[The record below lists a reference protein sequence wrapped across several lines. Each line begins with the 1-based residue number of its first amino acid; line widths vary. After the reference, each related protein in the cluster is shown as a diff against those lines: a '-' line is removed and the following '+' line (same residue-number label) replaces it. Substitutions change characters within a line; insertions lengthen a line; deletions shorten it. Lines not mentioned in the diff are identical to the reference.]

1 MIYKIVKYPFFRKY
15 MVKWI
20 NPIPENKRK
29 EWKKV
34 TVKSKTG
41 GIIKG
46 LFAKSKSET
55 EKATLALGPYKSK
68 EAKGHFIKRGH
79 TKFLR
84 NTGFNALISDING
97 FGCTLL
103 SIRVLFTKLVD

>member
-34 TVKSKTG
+34 TP
-41 GIIKG
+41 
-46 LFAKSKSET
+46 F
-55 EKATLALGPYKSK
+55 Y
-68 EAKGHFIKRGH
+68 F
-79 TKFLR
+79 
-84 NTGFNALISDING
+84 
-97 FGCTLL
+97 
-103 SIRVLFTKLVD
+103 

>member
-1 MIYKIVKYPFFRKY
+1 

-34 TVKSKTG
+34 AVKSKTG

-55 EKATLALGPYKSK
+55 EKATLVLGPSK
-68 EAKGHFIKRGH
+68 GNEAEGYFIKRGY

-84 NTGFNALISDING
+84 NTGFNALIS
-97 FGCTLL
+97 
-103 SIRVLFTKLVD
+103 